1 MVPIPLVE
9 KMTTPSLLLVSRQVS
24 SETLAILYKKPL
36 VLSQTP
42 PCLPQLAKPNDIAD
56 FTSETTLQLVR
67 KVVFEM
73 DLYYTHDRQDIY
85 RAWLKTVETLL
96 DVWCVRNNLEG
107 VEVRCPPV

>member
-1 MVPIPLVE
+1 MVLATYSLYYRGMPCNLQTFDRGLRMHGPIPLVE

-24 SETLAILYKKPL
+24 SETLEILYKKPL

-42 PCLPQLAKPNDIAD
+42 PCLPQLAKPMGITD

-73 DLYYTHDRQDIY
+73 DLIILMTFKTYTE
-85 RAWLKTVETLL
+85 L
-96 DVWCVRNNLEG
+96 G
-107 VEVRCPPV
+107 